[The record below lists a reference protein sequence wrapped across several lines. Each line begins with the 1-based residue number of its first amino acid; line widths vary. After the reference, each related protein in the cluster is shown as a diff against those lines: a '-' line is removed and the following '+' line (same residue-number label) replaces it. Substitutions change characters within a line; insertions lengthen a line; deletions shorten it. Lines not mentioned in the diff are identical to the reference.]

1 MALQV
6 LPIAL
11 NFRDAKG
18 FFGRTRFHVT
28 AQDTDATV
36 SADVASLVNAVKA
49 AVVGISNAA
58 FQGTAAFD
66 ILSPPTLTY
75 GTNAEYPAE
84 FMKGVF
90 TFTTDLGT
98 IHRFRLPAPKI
109 AIFDTDGVTVLND
122 GTQALVVA
130 YVAAMKG
137 TANNSYVSTATG
149 LALTHFVGGQYKG
162 GRQTK
167 RHNQFI
173 KSSHLVAGEGE

>member
-6 LPIAL
+6 LPISL
-11 NFRDAKG
+11 SYRDAKG
-18 FFGRTRFHVT
+18 FFGKTRFHIA

-36 SADVASLVNAVKA
+36 EADVQTLITGVKNAVTA
-49 AVVGISNAA
+49 MTNAA
-58 FQGTAAFD
+58 YQGSTAFN
-66 ILSPPTLTY
+66 LVGPPTLAY
-75 GTNAEYPAE
+75 GANAEYPAE
-84 FMKGVF
+84 FMKAVF

-98 IHRFRLPAPKI
+98 IHRFKIPAPKL

-137 TANNSYVSTATG
+137 ISNGSYVSSATA

-162 GRQTK
+162 GIQTK